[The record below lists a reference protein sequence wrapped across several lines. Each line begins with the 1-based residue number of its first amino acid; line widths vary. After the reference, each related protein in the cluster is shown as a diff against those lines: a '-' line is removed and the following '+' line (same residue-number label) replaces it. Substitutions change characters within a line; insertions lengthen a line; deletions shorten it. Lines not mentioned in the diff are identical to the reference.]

1 MNDKLSVREDVPVEQ
16 TWRLEDIYPDERLWE
31 EELQQA
37 KDLAAKVKEYE
48 GKLSES
54 AQKLYEALKLYD
66 DCSLKLDRVGGY
78 SFMRHDQ
85 DAGNWLLRS
94 PKYWKFRMT

>member
-66 DCSLKLDRVGGY
+66 DCSLKLDRVGQ
-78 SFMRHDQ
+78 DQ
-85 DAGNWLLRS
+85 RGAVFYGTRNTGNSGRRDRALL
-94 PKYWKFRMT
+94 

>member
-1 MNDKLSVREDVPVEQ
+1 MNDKLSVREEVPVEQ

-48 GKLSES
+48 GKLSDNGVRTVRIS
-54 AQKLYEALKLYD
+54 AADRPRAEQVLALNAAAD
-66 DCSLKLDRVGGY
+66 RLK
-78 SFMRHDQ
+78 Q
-85 DAGNWLLRS
+85 
-94 PKYWKFRMT
+94 